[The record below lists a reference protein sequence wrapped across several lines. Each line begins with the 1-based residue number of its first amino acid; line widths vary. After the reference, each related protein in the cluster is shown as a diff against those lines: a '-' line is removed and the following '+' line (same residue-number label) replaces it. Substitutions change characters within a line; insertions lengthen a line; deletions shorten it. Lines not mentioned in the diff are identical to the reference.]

1 MLFIPLK
8 QCGAARMLWV
18 WKCWSCL
25 IAVGVTQCS
34 FGDSMSKPKWSY
46 QAAPPLGRRTQ
57 RMCSYLLWRWSWL
70 LLFYQRCHVLS
81 RLQRKKKTKNKDGHV
96 RCAVFQFMPLIFP
109 PYLRHSPCLQSSW
122 KVSLP
127 SYLSSLTG
135 IGQQSREQSHQ
146 SLVHP
151 FTKTF

>member
-34 FGDSMSKPKWSY
+34 FGDRMNKPKWSY
-46 QAAPPLGRRTQ
+46 PGAPPLGRRTQ
-57 RMCSYLLWRWSWL
+57 RMCSYLLRCRSWL

-81 RLQRKKKTKNKDGHV
+81 RLQRKTKNKDGHV
-96 RCAVFQFMPLIFP
+96 RCAVFQFFP
-109 PYLRHSPCLQSSW
+109 PYFRHE
-122 KVSLP
+122 
-127 SYLSSLTG
+127 YAN
-135 IGQQSREQSHQ
+135 SHQ
-146 SLVHP
+146 QLDELPTSLHYSIKELYIWGVLMWRV
-151 FTKTF
+151 FFVCLFF